1 MAASGELKRF
11 LLRVEVVRLYRSC
24 LRASRSVPPG
34 SGRDGLVEKIQRE
47 FEQHKGV
54 TDAYTIKYLLSDGR
68 TRLKQ
73 LEEMLGMQR

>member
-1 MAASGELKRF
+1 MAASGELKAF

-24 LRASRSVPPG
+24 LRASRLVPPG
-34 SGRDGLVEKIQRE
+34 SGRDGLVAEIQRE
-47 FEQHKGV
+47 FGLHKGV